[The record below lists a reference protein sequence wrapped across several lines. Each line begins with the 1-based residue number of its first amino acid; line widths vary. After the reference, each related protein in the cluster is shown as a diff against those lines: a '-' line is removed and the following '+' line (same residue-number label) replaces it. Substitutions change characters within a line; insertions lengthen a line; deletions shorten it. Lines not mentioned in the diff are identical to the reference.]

1 MAANE
6 FEKHVRKE
14 MDDFKFRP
22 SEAVWPKIEERIRE
36 KNRKRRILFFVL
48 FSLVGF
54 ILAGY
59 GIYNFSG
66 GRTKSEAQFK
76 LPERDQPNTD
86 AKTGNAKNTEHDKE
100 TITLK
105 PTIPAENSQQTK
117 QVVTGKLEHADQS
130 SKPNKQITSVSK
142 GNSISRNETTVSIN
156 SSTEKQE
163 HSKKDSTTLEI
174 TQMPP
179 INQQP
184 EITNSNQKAIVKPEG
199 KNLPSDTTMSK
210 LEESKDTRSVDA
222 PAKKKTDKVSNKI
235 SWGINI
241 SAGSSVITEDAFSF
255 KSSYAMADRQY
266 SAPGSNIGGT
276 PSTGAGGPGGPT
288 TYYSYPQS
296 QNKPAFAFKVGIH
309 ARKEISKRSSLLA
322 GLGYSQLADKI
333 EIGTNQASGQSS
345 MALFYYS
352 GAPHQTHTDHFHFI
366 ELPLSYNWR
375 VTNNAD
381 RFLSLNAGVTPS
393 YLLATNALVY
403 DTTMGGIY
411 YDNKDLVTKAH
422 FNFTSGVSYQFKNK
436 KSLEFSI
443 GPQFSFDIT
452 KVFKS
457 DLDKRK
463 YFLYTGIDARIFF
476 EKKTK

>member
-6 FEKHVRKE
+6 FEKNVRKE

-22 SEAVWPKIEERIRE
+22 SETVWPKIEERIRE

-48 FSLVGF
+48 FSLIGL

-59 GIYNFSG
+59 GIYDFSG

-76 LPERDQPNTD
+76 FPEGNQPNTD
-86 AKTGNAKNTEHDKE
+86 AKSGNSKNTEPDKE
-100 TITLK
+100 TITNK
-105 PTIPAENSQQTK
+105 QTIPAENSEQIK
-117 QVVTGKLEHADQS
+117 HVVTGKQEHADQS
-130 SKPNKQITSVSK
+130 NKPNKQMTSVSK
-142 GNSISRNETTVSIN
+142 ENSISRNQTTVAIN
-156 SSTEKQE
+156 SSTEKPD
-163 HSKKDSTTLEI
+163 HSKKDNKTLEI
-174 TQMPP
+174 TQVPP

-184 EITNSNQKAIVKPEG
+184 EITNSNQKGIAKPEG
-199 KNLPSDTTMSK
+199 KNLTRDSTMSN
-210 LEESKDTRSVDA
+210 LEESKDTRPVDVLT
-222 PAKKKTDKVSNKI
+222 KKKTDKVSNKI

-255 KSSYAMADRQY
+255 KSSYATADRQY

-288 TYYSYPQS
+288 TNYSQS
-296 QNKPAFAFKVGIH
+296 QNKPAFAFKVGINV
-309 ARKEISKRSSLLA
+309 RKKISKRSSLSV

-333 EIGTNQASGQSS
+333 EIGTNQASGQAS

-352 GAPHQTHTDHFHFI
+352 GAPQQTHTDHFHFI

-381 RFLSLNAGVTPS
+381 RFLSLNAGVSPS

-411 YDNKDLVTKAH
+411 YDNKDVVTKAH

-436 KSLEFSI
+436 KNLEFSI
-443 GPQFSFDIT
+443 GPQFSFDVT

>member
-6 FEKHVRKE
+6 FEKNVRKE
-14 MDDFKFRP
+14 MDDFKFPP
-22 SEAVWPKIEERIRE
+22 SETVWPKIDERIRE

-48 FSLVGF
+48 FSLITL

-66 GRTKSEAQFK
+66 NSTKSEAHFK
-76 LPERDQPNTD
+76 LPEGDHPNTED
-86 AKTGNAKNTEHDKE
+86 KTGNSKNTEPNKE

-105 PTIPAENSQQTK
+105 PTIPAENLEQTK
-117 QVVTGKLEHADQS
+117 PVVTGRREHADKS
-130 SKPNKQITSVSK
+130 SKANKQMTSASQE
-142 GNSISRNETTVSIN
+142 NAISRSQTTLNIN
-156 SSTEKQE
+156 NSTERQD
-163 HSKKDSTTLEI
+163 HSKKDTTTLET
-174 TQMPP
+174 TQLLS

-184 EITNSNQKAIVKPEG
+184 EIIDSKQNEIAKPEG
-199 KNLPSDTTMSK
+199 KNLTGDTTTSK
-210 LEESKDTRSVDA
+210 LDESKDTRSVKVVT
-222 PAKKKTDKVSNKI
+222 KKKTDKVSSKI
-235 SWGINI
+235 TWGINI
-241 SAGSSVITEDAFSF
+241 SAGGSVITEDAFSF
-255 KSSYAMADRQY
+255 KSSYATADRQY

-288 TYYSYPQS
+288 TNYPQS
-296 QNKPAFAFKVGIH
+296 QNKPAFAFKVGIN
-309 ARKEISKRSSLLA
+309 ARKKISKRSSLSV

-333 EIGTNQASGQSS
+333 EIGTNQASGQAS

-352 GAPHQTHTDHFHFI
+352 GAPQQTHTDHFHFI

-375 VTNNAD
+375 VTSNTD
-381 RFLSLNAGVTPS
+381 HFLSLNAGVTPS
-393 YLLATNALVY
+393 YLVATNALVY

-411 YDNKDLVTKAH
+411 YDNKDFVTKAH

-436 KSLEFSI
+436 KNLEFSI
-443 GPQFSFDIT
+443 GPQFSFDVT